1 MSQVDFESFE
11 SGLKFFCSREVP
23 AIDDRGGLAP
33 EEKGRAA
40 GDQIEVDVDV
50 IYSIFCSVVD
60 YVSC

>member
-1 MSQVDFESFE
+1 M
-11 SGLKFFCSREVP
+11 P